1 MTLISAFVVLF
12 TSKELRRT
20 GLIFS
25 TSIGLSVGAVL
36 VFISLMSLLR
46 LTTNDP
52 PAWIILI
59 IGVVM
64 LCFGIG
70 SLLFL
75 LKFKKEQK

>member
-1 MTLISAFVVLF
+1 MP
-12 TSKELRRT
+12 
-20 GLIFS
+20 
-25 TSIGLSVGAVL
+25 
-36 VFISLMSLLR
+36 LMSLLR

-64 LCFGIG
+64 LCFGVG
-70 SLLFL
+70 SLLFS